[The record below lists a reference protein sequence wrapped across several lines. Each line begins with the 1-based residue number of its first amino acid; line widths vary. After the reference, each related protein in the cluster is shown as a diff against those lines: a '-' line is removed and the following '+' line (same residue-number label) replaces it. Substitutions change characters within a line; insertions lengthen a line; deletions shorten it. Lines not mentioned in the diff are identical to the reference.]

1 MNMLFRHAGRFLP
14 PLSKYEN
21 DVYVEPRLLPV
32 LLQVLLY
39 TNNTWYTCTAVLV
52 HSSMSEYFVIWSIRP
67 HAPPTPSTTTAAAA
81 VASPWCTLL
90 TLCYVIPARRNP
102 RFQVTIDQV
111 IGGARGIKSMV
122 WETSNLDADEVRD
135 KKALMTRNVI
145 FCVHCCYT
153 CLLPVRII

>member
-1 MNMLFRHAGRFLP
+1 MESGSIEEAGGRRWHQNGGEEG
-14 PLSKYEN
+14 SGGRRA
-21 DVYVEPRLLPV
+21 VE
-32 LLQVLLY
+32 LLY
-39 TNNTWYTCTAVLV
+39 HRLSGGSWRRRVTSKRGVVRAVGLLGV
-52 HSSMSEYFVIWSIRP
+52 LPEGGKALGLFAERWRVKER
-67 HAPPTPSTTTAAAA
+67 
-81 VASPWCTLL
+81 WCTLL